1 VIALSAALVA
11 AAHAYVLPW
20 GVLFLLPSNRENAC
34 ALSSV
39 HFGPADGKWER
50 AWQQDKPDACE
61 FRQSVVPGPLLG
73 TWVEHADVGD
83 VSVTYTVQGSN
94 EPQTVSVHAETIDPA
109 EFTTGGVRLSATVQ
123 KVKGR
128 VRSVVTNNSDH
139 PVLLGDVIAK
149 IAKPTDSCSSGGAT
163 VILQRSESLVDV
175 REGLL
180 SPSMSAWVAAFRD
193 AKHCTWIKAPTRH
206 K

>member
-1 VIALSAALVA
+1 VIALFAALVA

-20 GVLFLLPSNRENAC
+20 GVLFLLPSNRESAC

-39 HFGPADGKWER
+39 RFGPADGKWER
-50 AWQQDKPDACE
+50 AWQQDKPDRCE

-73 TWVEHADVGD
+73 TWVEHADVGE
-83 VSVTYTVQGSN
+83 VSVTYTVQGSD
-94 EPQTVSVHAETIDPA
+94 EPQTLTLHADTLDPA
-109 EFTTGGVRLSATVQ
+109 QLTGGVRISATVQ

-139 PVLLGDVIAK
+139 PVLFGDVIAK
-149 IAKPTDSCSSGGAT
+149 IARPTDSCTSGGASMI
-163 VILQRSESLVDV
+163 VQRGESLVDL

-180 SPSMSAWVAAFRD
+180 SPSMSAWVATFRD
-193 AKHCTWIKAPTRH
+193 AKHCTWVKATTRH